1 MFESTTVT
9 EQQSSSIEFESYWW
23 SPIALQPF
31 VVLSEYYLVFV
42 FPLTEQG
49 LPGVV
54 SALAE
59 LGMGVALLTSN
70 LSFVVTPLFP
80 VALYLDAKAIR
91 DESADWRPNPLVFG
105 ALGLLQFADPI
116 ATIVPFSTLVG
127 VPYSQY
133 AVVGVAALVS
143 VGYLFKRHRIAEAGQ

>member
-1 MFESTTVT
+1 MTDHRP
-9 EQQSSSIEFESYWW
+9 SSARFDSFWW
-23 SPIALQPF
+23 IPIALQPF
-31 VVLSEYYLVFV
+31 VVLSEYYLVFA
-42 FPLTEQG
+42 FPLADRG
-49 LPGVV
+49 LSGVA

-80 VALYLDAKAIR
+80 VALYLDAKAVQER
-91 DESADWRPNPLVFG
+91 SVDWRPVPLVFG
-105 ALGLLQFADPI
+105 ALGLLQFADPV
-116 ATIVPFSTLVG
+116 ATIVPFSDLIG

-143 VGYLFKRHRIAEAGQ
+143 VGYLVKRHRAAEADY